1 MQLNNENVYRI
12 AVDCGLIDPRDALP
26 EGFVQELVQN
36 LTDFARAVGAERKLL
51 GYVRKEMLDM
61 CQRGG
66 NAAALTLV
74 PVAPKSGAWVAV
86 YVEGK

>member
-1 MQLNNENVYRI
+1 MNNKIRGVRVEDDKVIVMAKGGNEGARQL
-12 AVDCGLIDPRDALP
+12 CG
-26 EGFVQELVQN
+26 ELLEPSSMRV
-36 LTDFARAVGAERKLL
+36 L

>member
-1 MQLNNENVYRI
+1 MNNHVITPEQWAEYK
-12 AVDCGLIDPRDALP
+12 ALQRLR
-26 EGFVQELVQN
+26 V
-36 LTDFARAVGAERKLL
+36 L

-86 YVEGK
+86 YVEGKEE